1 MQKRVQQFSPSSGPR
16 KTKEV
21 MNSMNNF
28 IADVV
33 GTDGQFI
40 DKDYKCTNP
49 FGKCEHC
56 SKYVAY
62 TAIKSI
68 ITVLK

>member
-16 KTKEV
+16 KTKEIISTLDKMLSEV
-21 MNSMNNF
+21 LDDDAN
-28 IADVV
+28 
-33 GTDGQFI
+33 FI

-56 SKYVAY
+56 QPF
-62 TAIKSI
+62 
-68 ITVLK
+68 L